1 MQNQLTTFEAFGGD
15 EAAGLEFGSDRCGGK
30 LVSQG
35 AERFDGDFTGNLTF
49 QSGFLL
55 FRVVS

>member
-1 MQNQLTTFEAFGGD
+1 MQNQLATFQAFGGD

-35 AERFDGDFTGNLTF
+35 AERFDGNFTGDLAF

-55 FRVVS
+55 FRVVP